1 MLAAAG
7 EALVGPSE
15 AAEVVEAAVVGSAA
29 IGGTEQVAEVP
40 GLAEKVF
47 GLV

>member
-15 AAEVVEAAVVGSAA
+15 AAEAGAVESAA
-29 IGGTEQVAEVP
+29 FEGTEQVAEVS
-40 GLAEKVF
+40 GLAERVF
-47 GLV
+47 ELV